1 MREISVD
8 AVTKIHSGSRVK
20 YKCSTLLA
28 LFEKFVAVYLLT
40 DTSLPYPEKWELHTG
55 IVPLQEDVFDYLPTN
70 TAMPHEYT
78 EFITLTMENVSGFQ
92 FSDFKVKSFFL
103 PCCFSVFKNSFG

>member
-1 MREISVD
+1 M
-8 AVTKIHSGSRVK
+8 
-20 YKCSTLLA
+20 
-28 LFEKFVAVYLLT
+28 T
-40 DTSLPYPEKWELHTG
+40 DISLPYPEKWELHTG

-92 FSDFKVKSFFL
+92 FSDFKVESFFL
-103 PCCFSVFKNSFG
+103 SCYFSVFKNSFG